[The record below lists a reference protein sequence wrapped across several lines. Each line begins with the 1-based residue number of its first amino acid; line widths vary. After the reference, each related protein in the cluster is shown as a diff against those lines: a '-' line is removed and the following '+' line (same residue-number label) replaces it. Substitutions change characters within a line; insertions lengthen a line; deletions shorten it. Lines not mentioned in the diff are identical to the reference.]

1 MDLSP
6 RTSPDDSPLA
16 VRRRKTSYVSIA
28 VIALVLVGGAVI
40 VGRFLTS
47 AINYYCNVD
56 ELDVRDGCESGRQL
70 RVQGTV
76 DEGSL
81 IAADGATVFSM
92 SFNNK
97 TIRVVYSG
105 QPGGIFQECIPVVAQ
120 GRLVGDTFEAVRIEV
135 KHSNEYVAQNSD
147 RIATAEAEACSPAA
161 G

>member
-16 VRRRKTSYVSIA
+16 MRRRKTGYISIG
-28 VIALVLVGGAVI
+28 VIALVLIGGVVI
-40 VGRFLTS
+40 VSRFLTS
-47 AINYYCNVD
+47 AIDYYCNVD
-56 ELDVRDGCESGRQL
+56 EVGVRDGCESGRQL

-76 DEGSL
+76 DKGSL
-81 IAADGATVFSM
+81 ASIGGATSFSL

-97 TIRVVYSG
+97 TIHVEYSG

-120 GRLVGDTFEAVRIEV
+120 GRLVDGTFEAVRIEV
-135 KHSNEYVAQNSD
+135 KHSNEYVAENKD
-147 RIATAEAEACSPAA
+147 RITIAEAEACSPAA

>member
-16 VRRRKTSYVSIA
+16 PRRRKTNYVSIA
-28 VIALVLVGGAVI
+28 VIILVLIGGAVI
-40 VGRFLTS
+40 ISRFLTS
-47 AINYYCNVD
+47 AIDYYCNVD
-56 ELDVRDGCESGRQL
+56 ELGVRDGCESGRQL

-76 DEGSL
+76 DKGSL
-81 IAADGATVFSM
+81 TSVDGATVFSM

-97 TIRVVYSG
+97 TIHVVYSG

-135 KHSNEYVAQNSD
+135 KHSNEYVAKNKT
-147 RIATAEAEACSPAA
+147 RIATAEAEACTQAA